1 MRESAQAQHFR
12 GHWLTAMFVT
22 IISMGIALVAIP
34 NLFPTND
41 DTYAQ
46 LIMAGNVSA
55 EPTGYTSF
63 INYGLCWAVS
73 RLFLLFP
80 SVPWWTLTHLFALFL
95 AITFINRTTFVIIE
109 TLNIKQ
115 SLLKRIITCILADIL
130 LFGVLMA
137 RMQFTTT
144 GSVLMAAA
152 IFGSCACIGLKE
164 TQRSS
169 MISGIVW
176 SALLGGLGYSFR
188 VQSGY
193 LGFAFWAF
201 AIVAIAFIFHGHSI
215 KERLNKI
222 KAPLRAFT
230 GALCIS
236 IVLFG
241 VHTAAYSSP
250 QWQSELRL
258 ASALAAFTDYP
269 RTPYDKN
276 PALYE
281 AVDWDEDL
289 LELAGNWFFMD
300 ERINSSTLEQINDG
314 NQTWLDNLLENPGGT
329 LRSRLGELTK
339 PVGMS
344 YLAFFVVSMLLIS
357 YLGNNKSS
365 RVLSALVGVLAFSLL
380 GYLAIRGRLPERAEL
395 SVLIPA
401 IACLAS
407 MMPRALVQKQ
417 MVSNEID
424 QSETNIPYFVI
435 GSAAVLIG
443 GLALAK
449 LSGTYGKLVSMV
461 IVAFTLLLMLW
472 RLAPSSRSKVSR
484 LMQKIPAV
492 ALGVLIAVCGIASI
506 WQYGW
511 LRDSHALAAERAT
524 NITKYYDYVSEHP
537 DTLFIQDYNS
547 ALTPQDPWLTEWPTN
562 QTAWGGWRYCYSWFD
577 QAMKQAGFDGTPK
590 SDDLLKDNVR
600 FVSGSRETD
609 ELMEHYLEGLYGPVE
624 FQEEKRFTRTQ
635 ENGDIIIYKIVPDS
649 EA

>member
-1 MRESAQAQHFR
+1 MFR
-12 GHWLTAMFVT
+12 GYWLPAVLAT
-22 IISMGIALVAIP
+22 IISLVVVFLLIP
-34 NLFPTND
+34 TLFPTND

-46 LIMAGNVSA
+46 LIMAGKVSP
-55 EPTGYTSF
+55 EPAGYVTF
-63 INYGLCWAVS
+63 INYCLCWAVS
-73 RLFLLFP
+73 RLFLLIP
-80 SVPWWTLTHLFALFL
+80 NVPWWTFVHIFALFL
-95 AITFINRTTFVIIE
+95 AITFITRTALVISEAFRLKQPKWIKILLFVLGD
-109 TLNIKQ
+109 T
-115 SLLKRIITCILADIL
+115 L
-130 LFGVLMA
+130 LFGVLVA

-152 IFGSCACIGLKE
+152 IFGSCAWVGLKDI
-164 TQRSS
+164 QQSS
-169 MISGIVW
+169 WISGVVW
-176 SALLGGLGYSFR
+176 PALLGGLGYSFR
-188 VQSGY
+188 PQSGY
-193 LGFAFWAF
+193 LGFVFWAC
-201 AIVAIAFIFHGHSI
+201 AIVGAVLITHSKSI
-215 KERLNKI
+215 KERLKVNKLSLI
-222 KAPLRAFT
+222 AFVGT
-230 GALCIS
+230 ILVSAS
-236 IVLFG
+236 LF
-241 VHTAAYSSP
+241 VAHTVAFLSP

-258 ASALAAFTDYP
+258 AYELADFTDYP
-269 RTPYDKN
+269 RMPYEKD
-276 PALYE
+276 PGLYE
-281 AVDWDEDL
+281 SVGWDEDL

-300 ERINSSTLEQINDG
+300 ERINSSALEQINDG
-314 NQTWLDNLLENPGGT
+314 NQAWLNILLENPGGT

-344 YLAFFVVSMLLIS
+344 YLALFVVSVLLIS

-407 MMPRALVQKQ
+407 MMPRALVKKQ

-511 LRDSHALAAERAT
+511 LSDSHALAAERAT

>member
-1 MRESAQAQHFR
+1 MRGSSQTHHFR
-12 GHWLTAMFVT
+12 GYWLSAMLVSV
-22 IISMGIALVAIP
+22 ISIDIALVAIP

-46 LIMAGNVSA
+46 LIMAGNVSP
-55 EPTGYTSF
+55 EPTGYISF
-63 INYGLCWAVS
+63 INYGLCWTVS
-73 RLFLLFP
+73 RLFLLIP
-80 SVPWWTLTHLFALFL
+80 DVPWWTLTHLFALFL
-95 AITFINRTTFVIIE
+95 AITFINRIAFAISE
-109 TLNIKQ
+109 ALNINQ
-115 SLLKRIITCILADIL
+115 SLLKRIILYILANTL
-130 LFGVLMA
+130 VFGVLIA

-152 IFGSCACIGLKE
+152 IFGSCAWIGLKRF
-164 TQRSS
+164 QQPS
-169 MISGIVW
+169 MISGILW
-176 SALLGGLGYSFR
+176 PALLGALGYSFR
-188 VQSGY
+188 AQSGY
-193 LGFAFWAF
+193 LGFAFWAC
-201 AIVAIAFIFHGHSI
+201 AIVVGVLIFHGQSM

-222 KAPLRAFT
+222 KAPLLAVV

-236 IVLFG
+236 IALLG
-241 VHTAAYSSP
+241 MHTAAYSSQ
-250 QWQSELRL
+250 QWQSELKL
-258 ASALAAFTDYP
+258 ASNLAAFTDYP
-269 RTPYDKN
+269 RIPYNQD
-276 PALYE
+276 PARYE
-281 AVDWDEDL
+281 SVGWDEDL

-300 ERINSSTLEQINDG
+300 ERINSSALEQINDG
-314 NQTWLDNLLENPGGT
+314 NQAWLNNLLENPGGT

-344 YLAFFVVSMLLIS
+344 YLALFVVSVLLIS

-511 LRDSHALAAERAT
+511 LSDSHALAAERAT